1 LALSDG
7 VRACPSLDLGMFG
20 EKRLE
25 RLMHDLCNNK
35 SVAFFDALIWNL
47 TDFVERD
54 GFPDYVTEILFESG
68 D

>member
-1 LALSDG
+1 
-7 VRACPSLDLGMFG
+7 
-20 EKRLE
+20 
-25 RLMHDLCNNK
+25 MHDLCNNK